1 MEYTTKNF
9 ATELN
14 CSVRTLEDWRS
25 KRSMKLLPARYDGR
39 KAIYTSEQIPIAK
52 ALLGKIAENLPMES
66 LFGGQGG
73 EGIAN
78 AHEQAAPMGDALAN
92 EFDSNGDSSGD
103 SEYTADETPQNFQST
118 NRQPARN
125 EINDIE
131 VKQDAQIANDDS
143 AEKTAPKQAPQRFS
157 QKTPFDP
164 DPFFDEFNIGRNK
177 KGITDIT
184 IENITPEKVAPDV
197 HADFVPQAPNE
208 QGEIGG
214 TYFNAT
220 GAEKNNAVVDELNHS
235 ADVDSEHVDDK
246 STALII
252 AQNKLPTRIE
262 DVAKFAFIGRDR
274 LRAVYAEI
282 SALDKIGVVEEVRK
296 QKLAEGQRI
305 GELVLLAEARLG
317 ELLNQMPKAT
327 TNHKRQKLE
336 IPSAGKFLNDESES
350 VEIPF
355 AKKQSG
361 MKKPSKL
368 EAAAELGFCKNQ
380 VSQFQ
385 KLADN
390 PAAVQKAIED
400 AKTRGEI
407 VTRTAALNE
416 IRQAEKKSQIS
427 KAQADIVAQRSNSK
441 NPAVLFVGNGINFV
455 PDEPYKLLLTDPPYS
470 TDVED
475 IDGFAKSWLPNALRH
490 VRRDGFAYVFIG
502 AYPDELCAYLSITP
516 PENLLACQVLVW
528 TYRNTLGQAPKNYYI
543 QNWQACLFYRGV
555 DAPALNCPITNEQ
568 WAVQDINAP
577 DGRLGNRYHSWQK
590 PDEIAERFIRH
601 STQAGDFVFD
611 PFACTGTFLLAA
623 AKLGRKAYGFEI
635 NPDNAKIAFGRGCEN
650 GGDKKIML
658 ANGAG
663 GKEQ

>member
-1 MEYTTKNF
+1 MEYTTKEF
-9 ATELN
+9 ANELT

-52 ALLGKIAENLPMES
+52 ALLGRIGENLPMES

-78 AHEQAAPMGDALAN
+78 AHEQAAPMNATQEKNFSQDTC
-92 EFDSNGDSSGD
+92 GDSSG
-103 SEYTADETPQNFQST
+103 EYTADETPQNFQST
-118 NRQPARN
+118 FDTPAH
-125 EINDIE
+125 
-131 VKQDAQIANDDS
+131 
-143 AEKTAPKQAPQRFS
+143 AEDNHF
-157 QKTPFDP
+157 
-164 DPFFDEFNIGRNK
+164 
-177 KGITDIT
+177 
-184 IENITPEKVAPDV
+184 
-197 HADFVPQAPNE
+197 
-208 QGEIGG
+208 
-214 TYFNAT
+214 
-220 GAEKNNAVVDELNHS
+220 DELNHS

-262 DVAKFAFIGRDR
+262 DVAKFALIGRDR

-296 QKLAEGQRI
+296 QKLEEGQRI

-350 VEIPF
+350 VEIPS

-368 EAAAELGFCKNQ
+368 EAAAELGFGKNQ

-390 PAAVQKAIED
+390 PAAVQKAIAD

-407 VTRTAALNE
+407 VTRAFALNMIKKAE
-416 IRQAEKKSQIS
+416 RKGKENRQEQKREENTQKIEKLATPLD
-427 KAQADIVAQRSNSK
+427 AQGLFQTIV
-441 NPAVLFVGNGINFV
+441 I
-455 PDEPYKLLLTDPPYS
+455 DPPWDWGDEGDVNQFGRAKPEYS
-470 TDVED
+470 TMPFDEIKNLPVNKIADVNCHLYLWVTNRSLPKAFAL
-475 IDGFAKSWLPNALRH
+475 IDAWGFRYITCLTWCKPSIGMGNYFRGSTEQILFAVKGSQPLKRH
-490 VRRDGFAYVFIG
+490 DVG
-502 AYPDELCAYLSITP
+502 
-516 PENLLACQVLVW
+516 
-528 TYRNTLGQAPKNYYI
+528 TYFTAP
-543 QNWQACLFYRGV
+543 RG
-555 DAPALNCPITNEQ
+555 E
-568 WAVQDINAP
+568 
-577 DGRLGNRYHSWQK
+577 GHSAK
-590 PDEIAERFIRH
+590 PDEFYRLVESCSYAPFI
-601 STQAGDFVFD
+601 DIF
-611 PFACTGTFLLAA
+611 
-623 AKLGRKAYGFEI
+623 GRKARDGWSVW
-635 NPDNAKIAFGRGCEN
+635 GEN

>member
-52 ALLGKIAENLPMES
+52 ALLGRIAENLPMES

-78 AHEQAAPMGDALAN
+78 AHGQAAPMGDAQEKN
-92 EFDSNGDSSGD
+92 FSQDTCGDSSGD
-103 SEYTADETPQNFQST
+103 NEKIADEIPQNSRATFDT
-118 NRQPARN
+118 PARAEDN
-125 EINDIE
+125 HFGELILELPAVESLRAADS
-131 VKQDAQIANDDS
+131 DDDS
-143 AEKTAPKQAPQRFS
+143 AGKTAPNKAPQRFS
-157 QKTPFDP
+157 EKSAFDP
-164 DPFFDEFNIGRNK
+164 EGFSA
-177 KGITDIT
+177 ITQ
-184 IENITPEKVAPDV
+184 NAPEKIAPDV
-197 HADFVPQAPNE
+197 HADFVPQDSNE

-262 DVAKFAFIGRDR
+262 DVAKFALIGRDR

-296 QKLAEGQRI
+296 QKLEEGQRI

-350 VEIPF
+350 VEIPS

-390 PAAVQKAIED
+390 PAAVQKAIAD

-407 VTRTAALNE
+407 VTRAFALNM
-416 IRQAEKKSQIS
+416 IRQAEKKSQII
-427 KAQADIVAQRSNSK
+427 KAQADIVAQRSNSQ

-475 IDGFAKSWLPNALRH
+475 IKSFAESWLPNALRH

-502 AYPDELCAYLSITP
+502 AYSDELCAYLSIKP
-516 PENLLACQVLVW
+516 PENLLKSQVLVW
-528 TYRNTLGQAPKNYYI
+528 TYKNTLGQAPKNYYI

-601 STQAGDFVFD
+601 STQAGDIVFD